1 MSLIHPQG
9 RLVYYPPE
17 YDGFTSVFGLSRDWR
32 PDKDWHR
39 AGIEWVD
46 PLKAFAP
53 SGAYRP
59 VAMDLDDWAVGGNEM
74 FREIVVA
81 GNPAVQWLQFYDG
94 AVHTWADD
102 EADVYGI
109 LKATA
114 EADDWMPRFC
124 LWLKRQTPPPGQQIT
139 PQVSVVMQALTWDG
153 TQWVEGRVGLYLPL
167 QGDANSDASNRFDT
181 AMLVH
186 ATLTEAPADEFWDI
200 WTAGRILSQGP
211 RGPAASNRLIE
222 EGWLFEYE
230 EVWLD
235 SDGTLWAEDDGTRDF
250 QQSFILI
257 RHVDDSMGD
266 WWVYAS
272 DTLRLT
278 FGTYGTDTSRP
289 TLAITVAGAI
299 TTLNCCWVVYGGVDG
314 RAVTNR
320 ALTLGHPAIETTETW
335 GTLYSQAT
343 GWTVGTTNHAAY
355 AAAGMYGPE
364 VTTQR
369 QWLYAYAGTEPWN
382 IRPMVWDMTEDHAAT
397 VVAKGGSTG
406 STLFDDSLRSIT
418 WTRNDTWK
426 GATGS
431 AEFYPSDE
439 ELYPTW
445 RPNGR
450 LDVHLGWQDDAGDDF
465 AEDLVGVAYI
475 EPDGI
480 QRSADGGETDA
491 PYHLSLRFG
500 DFAATRLQQK
510 GIIDLRQAGG
520 MTVGDWLDLIGN
532 RMGIPAGMVT
542 CDAAVENQVIPLHEI
557 PSTPNLEA
565 TDGSSWLS
573 HIQAV
578 ENAADIRVGF
588 DADGNLFADTGSPEY
603 EHGVSEIAYTLD
615 ETSATA
621 EDIVYQIEAT
631 QLGGAFRNV
640 LKATYGREDKRQ
652 TYYWVEAEADR
663 IAGIGDDW
671 PVVITDDDARYAG
684 DIGARFNREH
694 YDTQQG
700 TIRWTGPCRPG
711 LLPDQFVSITAAS
724 GVGVEADAVYR
735 ITQVAHSMD
744 AEAFDAAT
752 TVEAVLVYPV
762 DTGADE

>member
-9 RLVYYPPE
+9 HLVYYPPE
-17 YDGFTSVFGLSRDWR
+17 YDGFTTVFGLSRDWR

-39 AGIEWVD
+39 AGLEWID
-46 PLKAFAP
+46 PLRAFAP
-53 SGAYRP
+53 AGAYRP
-59 VAMDLDDWAVGGNEM
+59 VAMDLDDWDVGGNEL

-94 AVHTWADD
+94 AAHTWTDD
-102 EADVYGI
+102 EEDVYGV
-109 LKATA
+109 LRSG
-114 EADDWMPRFC
+114 ADADGWMPRFC
-124 LWLKRQTPPPGQQIT
+124 LWLKRQTPAPGAQVT

-153 TQWVEGRVGLYLPL
+153 SDWVEGRVGLYLPL
-167 QGDANSDASNRFDT
+167 QGDADSDASNRFDT

-235 SDGTLWAEDDGTRDF
+235 SDGTLWAEDDGTRAF

-257 RHVDDSMGD
+257 RHVDESMGD

-278 FGTYGTDTSRP
+278 TGQYGTDPTRP
-289 TLAITVAGAI
+289 TLSITCAGAI
-299 TTLNCCWVVYGGVDG
+299 AALNCCWVVYGGVDG

-320 ALTLGHPAIETTETW
+320 ALTLGHAGIETTDTW

-382 IRPMVWDMTEDHAAT
+382 IRPIIWDMTEDHAAT
-397 VVAKGGSTG
+397 VTPQGGTTYTTTDHDDLRAISY
-406 STLFDDSLRSIT
+406 TL
-418 WTRNDTWK
+418 NDTWK
-426 GATGS
+426 GASGT
-431 AEFYPSDE
+431 AEFYPTEE
-439 ELYPTW
+439 ELHPTW
-445 RPNGR
+445 RPNGA
-450 LDVHLGWQDDAGDDF
+450 LDVYLGWQEDAGADF
-465 AEDLVGVAYI
+465 AEAQVARAYI
-475 EPDGI
+475 EADGI
-480 QRSADGGETDA
+480 KRRSEAGETSG

-500 DFAATRLQQK
+500 DLAATRLQTK
-510 GIIDLRQAGG
+510 AIIDMRQAGG
-520 MTVGDWLDLIGN
+520 MTVGDWASLVAN
-532 RMGIPAGMVT
+532 RVGLVAGQLAV
-542 CDAAVENQVIPLHEI
+542 DAAVENQVIPLAEI

-588 DADGNLFADTGSPEY
+588 DASGMFVDAGSPEY
-603 EHGVSEIAYTLD
+603 EDGVSEIAFSLD
-615 ETSATA
+615 DTSVTP
-621 EDIVYQIEAT
+621 EDIVYSLDADC
-631 QLGGAFRNV
+631 LGSNFRNV
-640 LKATYGREDKRQ
+640 LKATWGRDDKRS
-652 TYYWVEAEADR
+652 TYYWVEAEVDR
-663 IAGIGDDW
+663 LEGIGDDW
-671 PVVITDDDARYAG
+671 PVVITDDDARYPG

-700 TIRWTGPCRPG
+700 AIRWEGPCRPE
-711 LLPDQFVSITAAS
+711 LLPDQFVSITSAS
-724 GVGVEADAVYR
+724 GVGVEVYSVYR
-735 ITQVAHSMD
+735 ITQVTHSMD